1 MIARAL
7 SLLFVLAVCAQAAA
21 QTSVFTI
28 KATGDIADPVFAPR
42 GDRIA
47 ADVGRDRICVWSALD
62 GKLIQ
67 TIELPDRPAAKI
79 FDAAGDELLVSLR
92 NGTIQVR
99 AVSTGAMLRE
109 IKADASQGTL
119 ALSRDGRLLA
129 TAARERV
136 TLWDSSGTILRTFA
150 HDFGDVVNLAFSPDG
165 SALASAGLDANVH
178 LWDVGTGR
186 RKATVPDQ
194 LLANFALRFTADGKS
209 LLIGG
214 VAGAIEI
221 VDVATATIARRLP
234 AQKYA
239 VFAIDVSPDGESIGA
254 AYFDIDGMTR
264 PAPVTVSQLD
274 SGRLVRRT
282 NPGVPSAIGFTPDG
296 QLRYALMKGPELT
309 VGVATPSATRRG
321 GS

>member
-1 MIARAL
+1 VTRAV
-7 SLLFVLAVCAQAAA
+7 SLAIVLAVCAPAAG
-21 QTSVFTI
+21 QTPPLII

-42 GDRIA
+42 GDKIA
-47 ADVGRDRICVWSALD
+47 ANVGRDRICVWSALD
-62 GKLIQ
+62 GTLIQ
-67 TIELPDRPAAKI
+67 TIELPDRPSAKI
-79 FDAAGDELLVSLR
+79 FDAAGGELVVSLR

-99 AVSTGAMLRE
+99 AVATGAILRQITAE
-109 IKADASQGTL
+109 TRQPTL
-119 ALSRDGRLLA
+119 ALSGDGRLLA
-129 TAARERV
+129 TAARERITV
-136 TLWDSSGTILRTFA
+136 WDASGQLLRTFA

-165 SALASAGLDANVH
+165 SVLASAGLDANVH
-178 LWDVGTGR
+178 LWDAATGR
-186 RKATVPDQ
+186 RRGTVPGQ

-214 VAGAIEI
+214 VAGAIEA
-221 VDVATATIARRLP
+221 VDVATATVARRLP

-254 AYFDIDGMTR
+254 AYFDIDSMAR
-264 PAPVTVSQLD
+264 PAPVTVWALD

-282 NPGVPSAIGFTPDG
+282 NPGTPQAIGFAPDG

-309 VGVATPSATRRG
+309 VGVATPSGTRRG

>member
-1 MIARAL
+1 VIARAL
-7 SLLFVLAVCAQAAA
+7 SLLFVLAVCAQGAA
-21 QTSVFTI
+21 QTAIFTV
-28 KATGDIADPVFAPR
+28 KATGEVGDPVFAPR

-47 ADVGRDRICVWSALD
+47 ADVHPNRICVWSALD
-62 GKLIQ
+62 GTLLQ
-67 TIELPDRPAAKI
+67 TIALPDRPAAKI
-79 FDAAGDELLVSLR
+79 FNARGDELLVSLR
-92 NGTIQVR
+92 NGTIPVR
-99 AVSTGAMLRE
+99 ALSTGAMLRE
-109 IKADASQGTL
+109 IKADARQRTL

-129 TAARERV
+129 TAAQERV
-136 TLWDSSGTILRTFA
+136 TLWDSSGTIARRFA

-165 SALASAGLDANVH
+165 ATLASAGLDANVH
-178 LWDVGTGR
+178 LWDVATGR
-186 RKATVPDQ
+186 RRATVPDQ

-239 VFAIDVSPDGESIGA
+239 VFAIEVSPDGESIGA
-254 AYFDIDGMTR
+254 AYFNIDSMTR
-264 PAPVTVSQLD
+264 PAPVTLSQLD
-274 SGRLVRRT
+274 SGRLIRRT
-282 NPGVPSAIGFTPDG
+282 NPGVPSAIGFAPDG

-309 VGVATPSATRRG
+309 VGVATPPATRRG

>member
-1 MIARAL
+1 MIVRAL
-7 SLLFVLAVCAQAAA
+7 SLLFVLAVCAQGAA
-21 QTSVFTI
+21 QTSIFTV
-28 KATGDIADPVFAPR
+28 KATGDIGDPVFAPR

-47 ADVGRDRICVWSALD
+47 ADVGPDRICVWSALD
-62 GKLIQ
+62 GTLLQ

-79 FDAAGDELLVSLR
+79 FNAAGDELLVSLR

-99 AVSTGAMLRE
+99 ALSTGAMLRE
-109 IKADASQGTL
+109 IGAEAGQRTL

-136 TLWDSSGTILRTFA
+136 TLWDSSGTMVRRFA

-165 SALASAGLDANVH
+165 ATLASAGLDANVH
-178 LWDVGTGR
+178 LWDVATGR

-194 LLANFALRFTADGKS
+194 LLATFALRFTADGKS

-214 VAGAIEI
+214 VAGAIE
-221 VDVATATIARRLP
+221 VVEVATATIARRLP

-239 VFAIDVSPDGESIGA
+239 VFAIEVSPDGESIGA
-254 AYFDIDGMTR
+254 AYFNIDGMTQ
-264 PAPVTVSQLD
+264 PAPVTLSQLD
-274 SGRLVRRT
+274 SGRLIRRT
-282 NPGVPSAIGFTPDG
+282 NPGVPYAIGFAPDG

-309 VGVATPSATRRG
+309 VGVATPRATRRG

>member
-1 MIARAL
+1 MTARAW
-7 SLLFVLAVCAQAAA
+7 SLAIVLGVCAPAAA
-21 QTSVFTI
+21 QTPVFTV
-28 KATGDIADPVFAPR
+28 KAAADIADPVFAPR

-47 ADVGRDRICVWSALD
+47 ADVGPDRICIWSAAD

-67 TIELPDRPAAKI
+67 TLELPDRRSAKI
-79 FDAAGDELLVSLR
+79 FDAAGDALVVSLR
-92 NGTIQVR
+92 NGTVQFR
-99 AVSTGAMLRE
+99 AVSTGAVLRE
-109 IKADASQGTL
+109 IKADAGQRTL
-119 ALSRDGRLLA
+119 ALSRDGRVLA
-129 TAARERV
+129 TAAQERV
-136 TLWDSSGTILRTFA
+136 TLWDHSGTILRRFA

-178 LWDVGTGR
+178 LWDVATGR
-186 RKATVPDQ
+186 RTATVPDQ
-194 LLANFALRFTADGKS
+194 LLANFALRFTADGRS

-254 AYFDIDGMTR
+254 AYFDIDGSTR

-274 SGRLVRRT
+274 TGRLVRRT
-282 NPGVPSAIGFTPDG
+282 NPGVPWAISFAPDG
-296 QLRYALMKGPELT
+296 QLRYALIKGPELT

>member
-1 MIARAL
+1 
-7 SLLFVLAVCAQAAA
+7 V
-21 QTSVFTI
+21 
-28 KATGDIADPVFAPR
+28 
-42 GDRIA
+42 
-47 ADVGRDRICVWSALD
+47 
-62 GKLIQ
+62 
-67 TIELPDRPAAKI
+67 
-79 FDAAGDELLVSLR
+79 
-92 NGTIQVR
+92 
-99 AVSTGAMLRE
+99 
-109 IKADASQGTL
+109 
-119 ALSRDGRLLA
+119 SRDGRLLA
-129 TAARERV
+129 TAAQERV

-150 HDFGDVVNLAFSPDG
+150 HHFGDVVNLAFSPDG

-178 LWDVGTGR
+178 LWDVATGR

-194 LLANFALRFTADGKS
+194 RLATFALRFTADGKS

-214 VAGAIEI
+214 VAGAIEV
-221 VDVATATIARRLP
+221 VDVATATIVRRLP

-239 VFAIDVSPDGESIGA
+239 VFAIDLSPDGESIGA

>member
-7 SLLFVLAVCAQAAA
+7 PLLFVLAVSGQGAA
-21 QTSVFTI
+21 QTSVLTI
-28 KATGDIADPVFAPR
+28 KATGDIADPIFAPR

-47 ADVGRDRICVWSALD
+47 ADVGPDRICVWSALD
-62 GKLIQ
+62 GTLIQ
-67 TIELPDRPAAKI
+67 TTELPARPAAKI

-99 AVSTGAMLRE
+99 AVSTGALLRE
-109 IKADASQGTL
+109 IKPDAGQRAL

-129 TAARERV
+129 TAAQERV
-136 TLWDSSGTILRTFA
+136 TLWDSSGTILRSFA
-150 HDFGDVVNLAFSPDG
+150 HDFGNVVNLTFSPDG
-165 SALASAGLDANVH
+165 SVLATAGLDADVH
-178 LWDVGTGR
+178 LWDVATGR

-194 LLANFALRFTADGKS
+194 LLANFALRFTEDGKN

-254 AYFDIDGMTR
+254 AYFNIDSITR
-264 PAPVTVSQLD
+264 PAPVTVSLLD

-282 NPGVPSAIGFTPDG
+282 NPGVPQAIAFAPDG
-296 QLRYALMKGPELT
+296 QLRYVLMRGPELT
-309 VGVATPSATRRG
+309 IGVATPSATRRG